1 MNLREVVVMGW
12 NKLPNKPDTLSLG
25 IVNNTQKY
33 VGNIAV
39 GASFEIDEVL
49 EEYEQTVSYLGKIA
63 LNEPDYTQDTLTAT
77 LQLSMQKDAAGFGII
92 QFEETNGLLN
102 RLDTLERMI
111 DIDNT
116 NL

>member
-12 NKLPNKPDTLSLG
+12 NKLPNKPDSISLG

-33 VGNIAV
+33 AGNIAV
-39 GASFEIDEVL
+39 GATFEIEETL

-63 LNEPDYTQDTLTAT
+63 LNEPDYTDDTLTAT

-92 QFEETNGLLN
+92 RFEKPNRLLG
-102 RLDTLERMI
+102 RLDTLERLI
-111 DIDNT
+111 NIDNS